1 MSDTRSERMLMALLE
16 LEAEVGTTQAPR
28 MEQGIPRPLGLPTLN
43 ERVEMYLHAVYGSD
57 RNFTAEERAKA
68 RDHVLTKMATDIAD
82 QVSRSAES
90 AVPPVSAP
98 RIAAASAQRT
108 TSSPITSGML
118 AEIARKLSQ
127 AIVFPIEALSMPRV
141 RMAAIPLVA
150 LLAVVTVWGGISINL
165 DPQQTTEN
173 PPLSLPKGDAP
184 PVERRT
190 TRSLAPNQS
199 ENATGLRSGTPAFD
213 ARKNEDTL
221 KQEISSAERA
231 LGPNHPDVAGRL
243 VLLAN
248 LYQSEGRFAE
258 AEALYNRALA
268 IREDA
273 FGPSDAQVAQT
284 LNQLADLYRA
294 QGRTREAEMVSR
306 RAATIRQEPQA
317 R

>member
-1 MSDTRSERMLMALLE
+1 MLMALLE
-16 LEAEVGTTQAPR
+16 LEAEVGTTQASR

-82 QVSRSAES
+82 QVSRPAES

-108 TSSPITSGML
+108 TSSPRTSSGML

-173 PPLSLPKGDAP
+173 PPLSLPKDDAP
-184 PVERRT
+184 AVERRT

-248 LYQSEGRFAE
+248 LYQSESRFAE
-258 AEALYNRALA
+258 AEALYNRALV

>member
-1 MSDTRSERMLMALLE
+1 MALLE
-16 LEAEVGTTQAPR
+16 LEAEVGATQAPR
-28 MEQGIPRPLGLPTLN
+28 MEQGTLRPLGLPTLN

-68 RDHVLTKMATDIAD
+68 RDHLLTKMATDIAD
-82 QVSRSAES
+82 QVSRSPES

-98 RIAAASAQRT
+98 RLAAASPQLA
-108 TSSPITSGML
+108 TSSPRTSGML
-118 AEIARKLSQ
+118 AEITRKLSQ
-127 AIVFPIEALSMPRV
+127 AIVSPLEALSMPRV

-173 PPLSLPKGDAP
+173 PPLSVPKGDAP
-184 PVERRT
+184 PTEPRRT

-199 ENATGLRSGTPAFD
+199 ENASGLRNGTPAFD

-231 LGPNHPDVAGRL
+231 LGPNHPNVAERL
-243 VLLAN
+243 ASLAN